1 MANTYSLIEA
11 KTLGSDVASV
21 EFTLIPQIYTDLI
34 LKLSIR
40 TAGSTGVTYAF
51 NGMTANN
58 TTTGYSDVHLYGD
71 GSSPSSFA
79 NATATSYRQ
88 SIMSN
93 RLSTTASI
101 FASTDVYIP
110 NYTGSTAKSISVD
123 SVTEHNSASAYAIL
137 SANSLSNTAAITSLE
152 IFNLDSDNF
161 LTNSTFYL
169 YGIKNS

>member
-1 MANTYSLIEA
+1 MAVTYKLIEA
-11 KTLGSDVASV
+11 KTLSSDTANI
-21 EFTLIPQIYTDLI
+21 EFTSIPQIYTDLV

-58 TTTGYSDVHLYGD
+58 TTTGYSDKHLYGD
-71 GSSPSSFA
+71 GTNVGSFE
-79 NATATSYRQ
+79 NTTATSYRQ

-93 RLSTTASI
+93 RLNTTGNI

-123 SVTEHNSASAYAIL
+123 SVTEHNSTTAYAIL
-137 SANSLSNTAAITSLE
+137 SGNSLSNTAAITSLQ
-152 IFNLDSDNF
+152 IFNLDSDN
-161 LTNSTFYL
+161 LLSGSTFYL